1 MVIKVRMVTH
11 EGLFITDLQPGTSDI
26 FLSLYTEEV
35 SFSVGNYS
43 VFCAV
48 IIDINSFIVSKL
60 AT

>member
-26 FLSLYTEEV
+26 FLEV
-35 SFSVGNYS
+35 SFSGANYS